1 MFPFLLF
8 SPSFDIDCNVVKL
21 LLSQG
26 LSVFVCGN
34 EEIPPPVLL
43 PVTCLCSDQSQRG
56 SLFTLFLYSPLLA
69 FSSVCGLNSV
79 RRGLWERAQEFL
91 RKVYRDIGQMIT
103 RSRTIG
109 SIFSID
115 FNVSAQCQKTDHF
128 LFFFLDK
135 VLIVVKPM
143 LVTGHLGVS

>member
-1 MFPFLLF
+1 M
-8 SPSFDIDCNVVKL
+8 

-26 LSVFVCGN
+26 YLAPHSCEHGVCLMFSSLTCA
-34 EEIPPPVLL
+34 IVLL
-43 PVTCLCSDQSQRG
+43 NYLDQSQRG

-91 RKVYRDIGQMIT
+91 RKVFRDIGQMIT

-109 SIFSID
+109 SLTPRDSYICDS
-115 FNVSAQCQKTDHF
+115 
-128 LFFFLDK
+128 
-135 VLIVVKPM
+135 VL
-143 LVTGHLGVS
+143 